1 MMEIVENVYVVKPYN
16 PNEPGC
22 CVYMVDTKSDDGLV
36 LIDVGLYIDPIH
48 VIEKEGFD
56 LKDIKHCLITHGHID
71 HFGACHELKKY
82 NADIKFYA
90 HEKDADK
97 IEQKMPISYLNQFF
111 ANYDYEPVKLA
122 RKFKVDN
129 EILKLGQLDFKCFH
143 IPGHTSG
150 SVAYFLETG
159 NTRLLFAGDLPGT
172 AININDGN
180 LDDYL
185 KSMQKLTAV
194 DIDILC
200 EGHEYLIK
208 PAERVKKFIKGY
220 MKFNENLNHLVLE
233 NPYDTKIL
241 LDLTLVTCELE
252 FFENA
257 LDFCNY
263 LLELDP
269 DNSSVSQLLNK
280 IKEHN
285 PPKIDYIKR
294 LIKENFSKE
303 K

>member
-1 MMEIVENVYVVKPYN
+1 MEIVENVYVVKPYN
-16 PNEPGC
+16 PIDPGC
-22 CVYMVDTKSDDGLV
+22 CVYMVDTKSEDGLV
-36 LIDVGLYIDPIH
+36 LIDVGLYIEPIR
-48 VIEKEGFD
+48 VIEKKGYD

-82 NADIKFYA
+82 NPDIKFYA
-90 HEKDADK
+90 HEQDANK
-97 IEQKMPISYLNQFF
+97 IEQKSPNQSINQFF
-111 ANYDYEPVKLA
+111 PDYKYEPVKLA
-122 RKFKVDN
+122 RRIKADN
-129 EILKLGQLDFKCFH
+129 EILKIGQLEFKCFH
-143 IPGHTSG
+143 IPGHTPG
-150 SVAYFLETG
+150 SVAYLLEAG
-159 NTRLLFAGDLPGT
+159 NKRLLFAGDLPGI

-185 KSMQKLTAV
+185 KSMQKLSAI

-200 EGHEYLIK
+200 EGHENIIK
-208 PAERVKKFIKGY
+208 PAEKINKFIKSY

-233 NPYDTKIL
+233 NPYDVKTL
-241 LDLTLVTCELE
+241 MDLTLITYEQE

-263 LLELDP
+263 LLELEP
-269 DNSSVSQLLNK
+269 DNSRARQLLNK

-285 PPKIDYIKR
+285 PPKIEFIKK

>member
-1 MMEIVENVYVVKPYN
+1 MIEIVKDVYVVKPHN

-36 LIDVGLYIDPIH
+36 LIDVGLYIEPIR

-90 HEKDADK
+90 HEQDAEK
-97 IEQKMPISYLNQFF
+97 IEQKSPTPSLNPFF
-111 ANYDYEPVKLA
+111 ADYKYEPVKLT
-122 RKFKVDN
+122 RKIKTDN
-129 EILKLGQLDFKCFH
+129 ETLKIGQYEFKCFH
-143 IPGHTSG
+143 IPGHTPG

-159 NTRLLFAGDLPGT
+159 NKRLLFAGDLPGI
-172 AININDGN
+172 AIDINDGN

-185 KSMQKLTAV
+185 KSMYKLTAV

-200 EGHEYLIK
+200 EGHENLIQ
-208 PAERVKKFIKGY
+208 PAEKVRKFIKSY
-220 MKFNENLNHLVLE
+220 MKFNVNLNYIVLE
-233 NPYDTKIL
+233 NPYDTKAL
-241 LDLTLVTCELE
+241 LDLTLLTYELG

-257 LDFCNY
+257 LDFCKY

-269 DNSSVSQLLNK
+269 DNSSGNHLLNK
-280 IKEHN
+280 IKEHD
-285 PPKIDYIKR
+285 PPQMDFIKR
-294 LIKENFSKE
+294 LIKENFGKE
-303 K
+303 R